1 MFHLWPAWDTDIV
14 LDLPCT
20 PADLARV
27 IEDEPPEWA
36 PLPDNTPNVWRWR
49 IDGARQTVW
58 RAPGCGWLQALA
70 TPSGARLEVFLPHVL
85 VYPYGAMT
93 AQNAWRALSE
103 RLIALGWLVEDEED
117 EEPAAKRGAPRLEER
132 DPDAEKVAQAV
143 DYQIGLEKTGSRR
156 KAAELAGIPE
166 YRTAEAWM
174 KAWPEAVKAERNRR
188 TRE

>member
-27 IEDEPPEWA
+27 IEDEAPEWA
-36 PLPDNTPNVWRWR
+36 PLPDNTPLIWRWR

-70 TPSGARLEVFLPHVL
+70 TPDGARLEVFLPHVL

-103 RLIALGWLVEDEED
+103 RLIDLGWLVEDEED
-117 EEPAAKRGAPRLEER
+117 DEPARETASDGEAPTSGLPADKEALLRELAAN
-132 DPDAEKVAQAV
+132 DSLSWDDIGKQLGYDADTTRKKA
-143 DYQIGLEKTGSRR
+143 YKLGLPKR
-156 KAAELAGIPE
+156 KAG
-166 YRTAEAWM
+166 R
-174 KAWPEAVKAERNRR
+174 KSGS
-188 TRE
+188 